1 MSVTFFQLLSWI
13 EVQHVLVPFR
23 IRLLHL
29 CGRFVIFGYW
39 AWFGD
44 SLALSLSLLSQ
55 VALFF
60 HYKGLQMVKIIEGR
74 HLGSAQSIDRWL
86 ADKKSGK
93 KARTDTAHT
102 YFVEQSRLQILL
114 LFFGWCFQSC
124 KAYYMW
130 GEYVVCRWTDNI

>member
-1 MSVTFFQLLSWI
+1 
-13 EVQHVLVPFR
+13 
-23 IRLLHL
+23 
-29 CGRFVIFGYW
+29 
-39 AWFGD
+39 
-44 SLALSLSLLSQ
+44 
-55 VALFF
+55 
-60 HYKGLQMVKIIEGR
+60 MVKIIEGR

-130 GEYVVCRWTDNI
+130 GEYVVCRWRDFDTGFFFGPCTGPGSRKLLDQPTAQKKPGADA